1 MAAVVPERPRPGKR
15 GETTVYAWIFSILP
29 GPKWLRVIETMIV
42 ILAVVAAL
50 FQWGFPWAVE
60 AFHLS
65 ENTVS

>member
-1 MAAVVPERPRPGKR
+1 MYV
-15 GETTVYAWIFSILP
+15 WIFSILP
-29 GPKWLRVIETMIV
+29 GPKWLRVIEVMIL